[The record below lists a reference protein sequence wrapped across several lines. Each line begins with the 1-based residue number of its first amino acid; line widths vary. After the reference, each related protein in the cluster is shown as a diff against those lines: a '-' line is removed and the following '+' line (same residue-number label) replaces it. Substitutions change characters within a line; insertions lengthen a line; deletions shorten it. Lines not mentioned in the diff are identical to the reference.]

1 MTGVIDGI
9 RWAVLGSGTPHY
21 TVYGISTAMGLLIL
35 VSGVVFFRH
44 TERSFADV
52 I

>member
-1 MTGVIDGI
+1 MRWTVIGKGV
-9 RWAVLGSGTPHY
+9 PHY
-21 TVYGISTAMGLLIL
+21 SVFGASAATGALIL
-35 VSGVVFFRH
+35 VTGLVFFRH